1 MPQVSYAVSRVLYLT
16 IIYLVLQLPAK
27 SSGRKGRERTHISPF
42 SLASGGVYRAKA
54 ISSFSVVSY
63 TTFPSLPSV
72 WRFIS
77 VALSLGSPPQ
87 AVSLHHVLW
96 MLGLSSSCDAIVCI
110 TDDIIIHNKLDFV
123 KFLQIYSWHGHQNVI
138 GLWYEINQKK
148 GK

>member
-1 MPQVSYAVSRVLYLT
+1 MANATNQLCCKPSSVFDNHLSSFAVACKIKRLKETRENAHIVS
-16 IIYLVLQLPAK
+16 
-27 SSGRKGRERTHISPF
+27 F
-42 SLASGGVYRAKA
+42 LASGGVYRAKTV
-54 ISSFSVVSY
+54 SSFSVVSY
-63 TTFPSLPSV
+63 TTFPSLPKI

-123 KFLQIYSWHGHQNVI
+123 KFLQIYS
-138 GLWYEINQKK
+138 
-148 GK
+148 